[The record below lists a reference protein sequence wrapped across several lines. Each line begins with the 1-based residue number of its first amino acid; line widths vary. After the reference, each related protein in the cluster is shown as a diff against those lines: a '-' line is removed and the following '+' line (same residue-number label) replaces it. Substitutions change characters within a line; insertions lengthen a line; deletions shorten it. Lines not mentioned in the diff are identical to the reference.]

1 MSQLTFEQIAGVVQ
15 GMPLLDRRRLLNL
28 LLSQP
33 DLAVEQKGEEQVT
46 ASIQDHLAQHAP
58 NLRWLEEHR
67 EEYIGQWVALH
78 DGRLIAHS
86 SDGEALVEPVRKSGV
101 RNPLIVFVEPPGAEL
116 FVGF

>member
-1 MSQLTFEQIAGVVQ
+1 VQ
-15 GMPLLDRRRLLNL
+15 GLPLLDRQRLLNL

-33 DLAVEQKGEEQVT
+33 DLAVEQKGEDQATVP
-46 ASIQDHLAQHAP
+46 IQDHLAQQAP

-67 EEYIGQWVALH
+67 EEYSGQWVALH
-78 DGRLIAHS
+78 NGQLIAHS
-86 SDGEALVEPVRKSGV
+86 FDGEALVELVRKSGI